1 VGHRRRLTGVWL
13 VMMLALT
20 AGCVSERERPAPVAG
35 PPGAGPSTPTTTGA
49 SPDATRTPPPGTS
62 TPTATTRPRPAGYV
76 YPVAGRTSYG
86 RTHHDYPATDIF
98 APCGTEVRAVTDGVV
113 LEVSRVDRWNPTTD
127 KGGDRGGL
135 SVSLLGDDGV
145 RYYGAHL
152 RTVRSGVEAGVRLR
166 RGAPLGTVGD
176 TGRASACHLHFG
188 VSPPCARTGD
198 WWIRRGVVWP
208 WSYLDSWRAGG
219 QASPVRT
226 VSAWRADH
234 GCPKAP

>member
-1 VGHRRRLTGVWL
+1 L
-13 VMMLALT
+13 VAVLALT
-20 AGCVSERERPAPVAG
+20 AACVSERERPAAVAGPTVAG
-35 PPGAGPSTPTTTGA
+35 PPVTAPSTTAPSTTPTTTGA
-49 SPDATRTPPPGTS
+49 SPGA
-62 TPTATTRPRPAGYV
+62 TATSRPRPAGYV

-98 APCGTEVRAVTDGVV
+98 APCGTAVRAVTDGVV
-113 LEVSRVDRWNPTTD
+113 LEVSRVDRWDPATD
-127 KGGDRGGL
+127 RGGDRGGL
-135 SVSLLGDDGV
+135 FVSLLGDDGV

-152 RTVRSGVEAGVRLR
+152 RSVRSGVEGGVRVR
-166 RGAPLGTVGD
+166 RGDPLGTVGD
-176 TGRASACHLHFG
+176 TGRSSACHLHFG
-188 VSPPCARTGD
+188 LSPPCARTGD

-226 VSAWRADH
+226 VSGWRAGH

>member
-1 VGHRRRLTGVWL
+1 LTGAWL
-13 VMMLALT
+13 VAVLALS
-20 AGCVSERERPAPVAG
+20 AACVSDRERPAPVADPSVTG
-35 PPGAGPSTPTTTGA
+35 PAAPTTVGA
-49 SPDATRTPPPGTS
+49 SPGATATPAP
-62 TPTATTRPRPAGYV
+62 PTATARPRAAGYV

-98 APCGTEVRAVTDGVV
+98 APCGTAVRAVTDGVV
-113 LEVSRVDRWNPTTD
+113 LEVSRVDRWDPRQD
-127 KGGDRGGL
+127 DGAERGGL
-135 SVSLLGDDGV
+135 FVSLLGDDGV

-152 RTVRSGVEAGVRLR
+152 SRVQAGIEAGVRVR
-166 RGAPLGTVGD
+166 RGDPLGNVGD

-219 QASPVRT
+219 QASPVRAVT
-226 VSAWRADH
+226 AWRADH

>member
-1 VGHRRRLTGVWL
+1 VTGAWL
-13 VMMLALT
+13 VVVLACALVSVAT
-20 AGCVSERERPAPVAG
+20 ACVSEREQPGPVSGPPVA
-35 PPGAGPSTPTTTGA
+35 STGDA
-49 SPDATRTPPPGTS
+49 SASATATATATPP
-62 TPTATTRPRPAGYV
+62 ATTRPRPARYV

-98 APCGTEVRAVTDGVV
+98 APCGTAVRAVTDAVV
-113 LEVSRVDRWNPTTD
+113 LEVSRVDRWDPQD
-127 KGGDRGGL
+127 DDGAERGGL
-135 SVSLLGDDGV
+135 FVSLLGDDGV

-152 RTVRSGVEAGVRLR
+152 RTVRAGIEAGVRV
-166 RGAPLGTVGD
+166 GPGDPLGTVGD

-198 WWIRRGVVWP
+198 WWIRRGVVYP

-219 QASPVRT
+219 QASPVRA

-234 GCPKAP
+234 GCPKSP

>member
-1 VGHRRRLTGVWL
+1 MGHRRLIGAWL
-13 VMMLALT
+13 VTVLVLA
-20 AGCVSERERPAPVAG
+20 AACVSERERPGPVAG
-35 PPGAGPSTPTTTGA
+35 TPASGPPTVTGTPAPATPT
-49 SPDATRTPPPGTS
+49 PTS
-62 TPTATTRPRPAGYV
+62 TPKATSRPRTAGYV
-76 YPVAGRTSYG
+76 YPVAGRTSYA

-98 APCGTEVRAVTDGVV
+98 APCGTAVRAVTDGLV
-113 LEVSRVDRWNPTTD
+113 LEVSRVDRWDPATD
-127 KGGDRGGL
+127 RGGDRGGL
-135 SVSLLGDDGV
+135 FVSLLGDDGV

-152 RTVRSGVEAGVRLR
+152 RMVRSGVEAGVRVR
-166 RGAPLGTVGD
+166 RGDPLGTVGD
-176 TGRASACHLHFG
+176 TGRSSACHLHFG

-198 WWIRRGVVWP
+198 WWIRRGVVYP